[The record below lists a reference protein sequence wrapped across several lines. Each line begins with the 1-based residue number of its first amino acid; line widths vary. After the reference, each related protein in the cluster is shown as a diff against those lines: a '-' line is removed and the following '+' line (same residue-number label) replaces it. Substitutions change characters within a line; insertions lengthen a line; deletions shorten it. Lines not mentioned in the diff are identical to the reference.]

1 MKMTDNEILEQ
12 LEAEE
17 KNIEA
22 LKSEDI
28 KDEIVFDAVFFTA
41 LIVKYYL
48 AVAFIVYLI
57 NEFGT
62 FTTIIGGIAGSIVI
76 NAIIAGI
83 RLHRNKISDTE
94 SDTDE

>member
-1 MKMTDNEILEQ
+1 MTDNEILEQ
-12 LEAEE
+12 LEAEK

-28 KDEIVFDAVFFTA
+28 KDKIVFDAVFCTAFIVSFWLAAA
-41 LIVKYYL
+41 LIVN
-48 AVAFIVYLI
+48 LI

-76 NAIIAGI
+76 NAIIAYI
-83 RLHRNKISDTE
+83 RLDSNKISDTE
-94 SDTDE
+94 SKTDE

>member
-1 MKMTDNEILEQ
+1 MTDNEILEQ

-17 KNIEA
+17 KNIET

-28 KDEIVFDAVFFTA
+28 KDKIVFDAVFCTA
-41 LIVKYYL
+41 FIVSFYL
-48 AVAFIVYLI
+48 AVALIVYLI
-57 NEFGT
+57 NELGT

-76 NAIIAGI
+76 NAILAGI

-94 SDTDE
+94 SNTDE